1 MDLAT
6 TQFLFFWERMWR
18 FLSHKGIIVKCDF
31 SVQKAP
37 HSWVYIESSVS
48 FLDFL

>member
-1 MDLAT
+1 MGIVT
-6 TQFLFFWERMWR
+6 TQFLFFLKRMWR
-18 FLSHKGIIVKCDF
+18 FFSHKEITVKYDF

-37 HSWVYIESSVS
+37 HSWIYIESSVS